1 MSRTRLAP
9 AFLTGLALLAL
20 AGAAAGPVRGGDSFV
35 VLPGS
40 AVLLAGETLQLTV
53 SAEATEPLAW
63 SSTDSNV
70 CHVSMQGLLEAV
82 APGRCRVMVEDSL
95 GLVAVSDV
103 FTVAHFELCAQ
114 SVTVDNSPAT
124 FAVRIS
130 GDLESHQF
138 SAFEFTLGID
148 TLVCVP
154 VGARS
159 TGTLSESWGEPACGL
174 APDRV
179 RVAHAGSTPL
189 TGSGVLV
196 EVLLS
201 LRQGLADGTSGP
213 LTLDDIV
220 IDEDQILARG
230 CGGTVTVSGE
240 PIVVESVSVEPAS
253 VSLGPN
259 AWQVFTAQV
268 VSNGDG
274 DVLWSVAGGADYGTI
289 TADGVY
295 RSPAVPPV
303 SGHATVVATSVDD
316 PTVSDIAQ
324 VDLQQSE
331 ESGLLQLAV
340 QKNPALPRS
349 LQIWVS
355 AATAF
360 LASPQVDVAG
370 DPVVMT
376 AVNEESTA
384 YLGQVLLP
392 VGTHSVTISASG
404 STAAGNGEAVLD
416 VSF

>member
-9 AFLTGLALLAL
+9 AFLMALALLAL

-53 SAEATEPLAW
+53 SAEAVEPLAW
-63 SSTDSNV
+63 SSTDTNV
-70 CHVSMQGLLEAV
+70 CRVSSQGLLEAV
-82 APGRCRVMVEDSL
+82 APGRCRVMVEDNR

-103 FTVAHFELCAQ
+103 FTVAHLELCAQ
-114 SVTVDNSPAT
+114 SATVDNSPAS
-124 FAVRIS
+124 FAVRIT
-130 GDLESHQF
+130 GDLGSRQI

-159 TGTLSESWGEPACGL
+159 TGTLSETWGEPACGL
-174 APDRV
+174 APDGV

-189 TGSGVLV
+189 SGSGALV

-201 LRQGLADGTSGP
+201 LRAGLSNGTSGL

-220 IDEDQILARG
+220 IDENRLLARG
-230 CGGTVTVSGE
+230 RGGTVTVSGD
-240 PIVVESVSVEPAS
+240 PIEVESLTVEPAS

-259 AWQVFTAQV
+259 AWKPFTAQV

-274 DVLWSVAGGADYGTI
+274 DVLWSVQGGADYGTI
-289 TADGVY
+289 SADGVY

-316 PTVSDIAQ
+316 PTVSDTAH
-324 VDLQQSE
+324 VNLQPAE

-360 LASPQVDVAG
+360 LADPEVDAAG
-370 DPVVMT
+370 DPVLMT
-376 AVNEESTA
+376 AVNEEATV

-392 VGTHSVTISASG
+392 AGTHSVSISASG

-416 VSF
+416 VTF